1 MVDSDP
7 APTLAAAGL
16 VWGLA
21 QSDYWWRNPLA
32 GAQFTQLT
40 DFPSAEGDAGISRD
54 GKFVAFLSDR
64 DGPFDAWVGQIGT
77 GQFNNLTKGSVSDM
91 RNPEVRGPVFS
102 PDGALVAF
110 WTGTPRTS
118 VSAVPT
124 MGGAVRPYSDAAEL
138 DWSPDG
144 MRMVYHPPTP
154 GDPLFVT
161 RPNEKEGKQIYVGGP
176 GVHCHFPTW
185 SPEGSFIYFV
195 QGFPPDEMDIWRIRP
210 EGGSPERITSH
221 NSRVTYPT
229 LLDERT
235 LLYTSRAEDGS
246 GPWLYAMDVQRRIP
260 HRVSFGVERYTS
272 IATAAER
279 RRLVATVAN
288 PEAGLWRVPISETAL
303 EEAAASRVVLPTV
316 RGLSPR
322 LARDY
327 MLYLS
332 SKGGDDGVWKFAD
345 GTAVELWSGALGR
358 VLAAPAISPDGR
370 LIAFTPRKAGRT
382 RLYVMNADGTSVRE
396 IGGSLDVRG
405 SAAWSP
411 DGRWV
416 TVGADAGSRLRLFKV
431 PANGGSPIP
440 MTDKQAM
447 DPVWSPDGRFLVFSL
462 RGSGPT
468 IRLGSITAEGKPH
481 ALPELILPRSSR
493 FVFLP
498 GQPVLLVLKGEF
510 WLKNFWRIDLNSGEL
525 RQLTNFSREFIISD
539 FDVSPDGK
547 EIVFGRLKENSNVVL
562 IDLPSR

>member
-1 MVDSDP
+1 LIP
-7 APTLAAAGL
+7 ILALTLAAGAL

-21 QSDYWWRNPLA
+21 RSDYWWRNPLA

-77 GQFNNLTKGSVSDM
+77 GQFNNLTEGSVSDM

-102 PDGALVAF
+102 PDGALITF

-144 MRMVYHPPTP
+144 MRM
-154 GDPLFVT
+154 
-161 RPNEKEGKQIYVGGP
+161 
-176 GVHCHFPTW
+176 
-185 SPEGSFIYFV
+185 
-195 QGFPPDEMDIWRIRP
+195 
-210 EGGSPERITSH
+210 
-221 NSRVTYPT
+221 
-229 LLDERT
+229 
-235 LLYTSRAEDGS
+235 
-246 GPWLYAMDVQRRIP
+246 
-260 HRVSFGVERYTS
+260 
-272 IATAAER
+272 
-279 RRLVATVAN
+279 
-288 PEAGLWRVPISETAL
+288 ISETTL

-322 LARDY
+322 LVRDY
-327 MLYLS
+327 MVYLS
-332 SKGGDDGVWKFAD
+332 SRGGDDGVWKFAD

-358 VLAAPAISPDGR
+358 VLASPAISPDGR

-382 RLYVMNADGTSVRE
+382 RLYVMNADGTTVRE

-416 TVGADAGSRLRLFKV
+416 TVGAIAGPGMRLFKV
-431 PANGGSPIP
+431 PADGGSPIP
-440 MTDKQAM
+440 MTDQQAM

-468 IRLGSITAEGKPH
+468 DRLGAITAEGKPH
-481 ALPELILPRSSR
+481 ALPELNLPRSSR

-498 GQPVLLVLKGEF
+498 GRPVLLVLKGEL
-510 WLKNFWRIDLNSGEL
+510 WLKNFWRIDLNSGEQ
-525 RQLTNFSREFIISD
+525 RKLTNFSRDFLISD

-547 EIVFGRLKENSNVVL
+547 EIVFGRLRDNSNVVL